1 MPFLLIFISYNILH
15 PHITLQHKETDHHL
29 NDFRKLYQKEY
40 SGDRK
45 CGMSCQERGKG
56 NDQQPG
62 IYTVKQ
68 KGDDRFATGAE
79 GKVGTV

>member
-1 MPFLLIFISYNILH
+1 
-15 PHITLQHKETDHHL
+15 
-29 NDFRKLYQKEY
+29 
-40 SGDRK
+40 
-45 CGMSCQERGKG
+45 MSCQERGKG

-79 GKVGTV
+79 GKVGAV